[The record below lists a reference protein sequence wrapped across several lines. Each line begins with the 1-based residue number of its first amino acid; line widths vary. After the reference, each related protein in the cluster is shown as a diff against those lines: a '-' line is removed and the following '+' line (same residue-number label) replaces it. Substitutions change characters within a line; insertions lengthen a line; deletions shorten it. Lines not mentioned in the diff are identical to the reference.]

1 VINRAEIILDN
12 EIAVP
17 TTRCWGAGEQD
28 YHDYHDFEWGR
39 PDANDIKLFEK
50 MTLESFQSGLSWLT
64 ILRKRVNFFEAFAE
78 FDFEKVAKFDD
89 KDVDRL
95 LLNSGIVRHRG
106 KIEATINNARIV
118 INIIAEFGSFSAYIW
133 QWEPK
138 DKEPHEGKSK
148 SEQVNISITATSK
161 KLSLDLK
168 SRGWK
173 FFGPTTAYSFMQAA
187 GLINDHGKGCFCYL
201 EIEKVRTGFVRPRVI
216 T

>member
-1 VINRAEIILDN
+1 LGN

-39 PDANDIKLFEK
+39 PEVNDIKLFEK

-118 INIIAEFGSFSAYIW
+118 INIVAEFGRFSAYIW

-138 DKEPHEGKSK
+138 GKESHEGKSK
-148 SEQVNISITATSK
+148 SEQVNISISATSK

-173 FFGPTTAYSFMQAA
+173 FLGPTTAYSFMQAA
-187 GLINDHGKGCFCYL
+187 GLINDHGKGYFCYL
-201 EIEKVRTGFVRPRVI
+201 EIEEIRVGFLRPKVI
-216 T
+216 TRTL

>member
-1 VINRAEIILDN
+1 MINRVEIILEN

-64 ILRKRVNFFEAFAE
+64 ILRKRANFFEAFAE

-89 KDVDRL
+89 KDVERL

-106 KIEATINNARIV
+106 KIEAAINNARIV
-118 INIIAEFGSFSAYIW
+118 INIVAEFGSFSAYIW

-138 DKEPHEGKSK
+138 DKESHEGKSK

-161 KLSLDLK
+161 KFSLDLK
-168 SRGWK
+168 RRGWK

-201 EIEKVRTGFVRPRVI
+201 DIEAIRSEFVRPQVI
-216 T
+216 I